1 MMSLLHRYVL
11 KRFIYCYVLSATG
24 LIGIFLVVDFFERV
38 DEFVRRDMP
47 YSDLISYFICK
58 IPSIAFY
65 MAPQAV
71 LLATVITLAV
81 LARDNEI
88 IAMKAGGVGIV
99 GITLPILGSTLVVAL
114 LVLASNEYLAPIATK
129 KMNYIF
135 KVKVQGNPTY
145 GDTYIEVGVKSGG
158 RGEGINDL
166 KQLKVWFIAKD
177 EAIWNIRQFDPE
189 EGKVSGARIFYR
201 FDNGLIRKRID
212 VKEVIWSGTHWEFID
227 GFIRTFDKEGQRTTE
242 YFEKKIIPVLETPDD
257 FIKNIIIHSDE
268 MSLRELYKEIQEMTL
283 EGKDTLKH
291 RVEFHQKISYPFI
304 SIVLALL
311 AIPLSLRSSRHG
323 GVLFCV
329 GINLA
334 MGFVFSFLY
343 AMGVSLG
350 YGGFFS
356 PLFAAWGPFLLFSS
370 LGFYLLFTLDS
381 EYIIPR
387 LRL

>member
-1 MMSLLHRYVL
+1 
-11 KRFIYCYVLSATG
+11 
-24 LIGIFLVVDFFERV
+24 
-38 DEFVRRDMP
+38 
-47 YSDLISYFICK
+47 
-58 IPSIAFY
+58 

-81 LARDNEI
+81 LARDNEV

-99 GITLPILGSTLVVAL
+99 GITLPILGAALVVAL
-114 LVLASNEYLAPIATK
+114 LVLASNEHLAPIATK
-129 KMNYIF
+129 RMNYIF
-135 KVKVQGNPTY
+135 EVKVQKNAVFET
-145 GDTYIEVGVKSGG
+145 GDLHIDIK
-158 RGEGINDL
+158 RKKI
-166 KQLKVWFIAKD
+166 WFVAKD
-177 EAIWNIRQFDPE
+177 GQIWNIERFDPE
-189 EGKVSGARIFYR
+189 KGEMGTVSIFR
-201 FDNGLIRKRID
+201 VDGHHSVQKRID
-212 VKEVIWSGTHWEFID
+212 AKEVVWNGKRWEFFD
-227 GFIRTFDKEGQRTTE
+227 GFVRKFRAGKVDSTV
-242 YFEKKIIPVLETPDD
+242 YFEKKIFPIEET
-257 FIKNIIIHSDE
+257 FSDLIDHNKTFRSQE
-268 MSLRELYKEIQEMTL
+268 MSLRELYEEIQEMTL

-291 RVEFHQKISYPFI
+291 RIEFHQKISYPFI

-356 PLFAAWGPFLLFSS
+356 PLFAAWGPFLLFLS

-387 LRL
+387 LGL

>member
-58 IPSIAFY
+58 IPSIFFY

-99 GITLPILGSTLVVAL
+99 GITLPILGAALVVAL
-114 LVLASNEYLAPIATK
+114 LVLASNEYIVPIANK

-135 KVKVQGNPTY
+135 KVKVQGHQIY
-145 GDTYIEVGVKSGG
+145 GDTYVG
-158 RGEGINDL
+158 EDPFT
-166 KQLKVWFIAKD
+166 KQLWFVAKD
-177 EAIWNIRQFDPE
+177 KAIWNIRQFDPE
-189 EGKVSGARIFYR
+189 EGRVSGARIFYR

-227 GFIRTFDKEGQRTTE
+227 GFIRVFDKEGQRTTE

-283 EGKDTLKH
+283 HGKDTLKH

-329 GINLA
+329 GINVA
-334 MGFVFSFLY
+334 AGFLFSFLY

-350 YGGFFS
+350 HGGFFS
-356 PLFAAWGPFLLFSS
+356 PLFAAWGPLLLFASF
-370 LGFYLLFTLDS
+370 GFYLLLTLDS
-381 EYIIPR
+381 EYVIPR

>member
-11 KRFIYCYVLSATG
+11 RRFIYCYLLSATG

-38 DEFVRRDMP
+38 DEFIRRDVP
-47 YSDLISYFICK
+47 YSDLVFYFFYK

-88 IAMKAGGVGIV
+88 IAMKAGGIGVV
-99 GITLPILGSTLVVAL
+99 GITLPILGAALVIAL
-114 LVLASNEYLAPIATK
+114 LVFASNEYLVPTATK

-135 KVKVQGNPTY
+135 NVKVQGQQIY
-145 GDTYIEVGVKSGG
+145 GDTYVG
-158 RGEGINDL
+158 EDPFI
-166 KQLKVWFIAKD
+166 KQVWFIAKD
-177 EAIWNIRQFDPE
+177 KAVWNIRQFDPE
-189 EGKVSGARIFYR
+189 EIKISGARIFYR
-201 FDNGLIRKRID
+201 FDNEAIQKRID
-212 VKEVIWSGTHWEFID
+212 ANEVIWRGTYWEFID
-227 GFIRTFDKEGQRTTE
+227 GFLRTFDQEGGGTTE
-242 YFEKKIIPVLETPDD
+242 YFEKRIFQVLETPEDLVR
-257 FIKNIIIHSDE
+257 NIISHSDE

-370 LGFYLLFTLDS
+370 LGFYLLLTLDS

>member
-24 LIGIFLVVDFFERV
+24 LIGIFLVVDFFERI
-38 DEFVRRDMP
+38 DEFIRRDMP
-47 YSDLISYFICK
+47 YSDLVFYFIYK

-71 LLATVITLAV
+71 LLATVVTLAV

-88 IAMKAGGVGIV
+88 IAMKAGGIGVV
-99 GITLPILGSTLVVAL
+99 GITLPIVGASFVIAL
-114 LVLASNEYLAPIATK
+114 LVLASNEYIVPIANK

-145 GDTYIEVGVKSGG
+145 GGTYVE
-158 RGEGINDL
+158 EDPFT
-166 KQLKVWFIAKD
+166 KQLWFVAKD
-177 EAIWNIRQFDPE
+177 KAIWNIRQFDPE
-189 EGKVSGARIFYR
+189 EIRISDARIFYR

-212 VKEVIWSGTHWEFID
+212 VKEVVWNGTHWEFVD
-227 GFIRTFDKEGQRTTE
+227 GFLRTFDQEGNGTTE

-257 FIKNIIIHSDE
+257 FVRNIIIHSDE

-350 YGGFFS
+350 FGGFFS
-356 PLFAAWGPFLLFSS
+356 PLFAAWGPFILFLS

>member
-11 KRFIYCYVLSATG
+11 RRFIYCYLLSATG
-24 LIGIFLVVDFFERV
+24 LIGIFLVVDFFERI
-38 DEFVRRDMP
+38 DEFIRRDVP
-47 YSDLISYFICK
+47 YSDLVFYFIYK
-58 IPSIAFY
+58 IPGIAFY

-88 IAMKAGGVGIV
+88 IAMKAGGIGIV
-99 GITLPILGSTLVVAL
+99 GITLPILGAALVVAL

-135 KVKVQGNPTY
+135 KVKVQGQQTY
-145 GDTYIEVGVKSGG
+145 GDTYVG
-158 RGEGINDL
+158 EDPFA
-166 KQLKVWFIAKD
+166 KQLWFVAKD
-177 EAIWNIRQFDPE
+177 KAIWNIRQFDPE
-189 EGKVSGARIFYR
+189 EGRISDARIFYR

-212 VKEVIWSGTHWEFID
+212 VKEVVWNGTHWEFVD
-227 GFIRTFDKEGQRTTE
+227 GFLRTFDQEGNGTTE

-257 FIKNIIIHSDE
+257 FVRNIIIHSDE

-350 YGGFFS
+350 FGGFFS
-356 PLFAAWGPFLLFSS
+356 PLFAAWGPFILFSS

>member
-11 KRFIYCYVLSATG
+11 KRFIYCYALSATG

-38 DEFVRRDMP
+38 DEFIRRDVP
-47 YSDLISYFICK
+47 YSDLVFYFIYK
-58 IPSIAFY
+58 IPGIAFY

-99 GITLPILGSTLVVAL
+99 GITLPILGAAVVVAL

-135 KVKVQGNPTY
+135 KVKVQGQQTY
-145 GDTYIEVGVKSGG
+145 GDTYVG
-158 RGEGINDL
+158 EDPFA
-166 KQLKVWFIAKD
+166 KQLWFVAKD
-177 EAIWNIRQFDPE
+177 KAIWNIRQFDPE
-189 EGKVSGARIFYR
+189 EGRISDARIFYR

-212 VKEVIWSGTHWEFID
+212 VKEVVWNGTHWEFVD
-227 GFIRTFDKEGQRTTE
+227 GFLRTFDQEGNGTTE

-257 FIKNIIIHSDE
+257 FVRNIIIHSDE

-283 EGKDTLKH
+283 EGKDTLKY

-334 MGFVFSFLY
+334 VGFVFSFLY

-350 YGGFFS
+350 FGGFFS

-387 LRL
+387 LGL

>member
-1 MMSLLHRYVL
+1 MMSLLRRYVL
-11 KRFIYCYVLSATG
+11 KRFVYCYVLSATG
-24 LIGIFLVVDFFERV
+24 LIGVFLIVDFFERV
-38 DEFVRRDMP
+38 DEFIRRDAP
-47 YSDLISYFICK
+47 YSDLVFYFIYK
-58 IPSIAFY
+58 IPGIAFY

-71 LLATVITLAV
+71 LLATVVTLAV

-88 IAMKAGGVGIV
+88 IAMKAGGIGVV
-99 GITLPILGSTLVVAL
+99 GITLPILGASLVIAL
-114 LVLASNEYLAPIATK
+114 LVFASNEYLAPIATK

-135 KVKVQGNPTY
+135 KVKVQGYQTY
-145 GDTYIEVGVKSGG
+145 GDTYVGK
-158 RGEGINDL
+158 DPFT
-166 KQLKVWFIAKD
+166 KQLWFVAKD
-177 EAIWNIRQFDPE
+177 KAIWNIRQFDPE
-189 EGKVSGARIFYR
+189 EIRISDARIFYR
-201 FDNGLIRKRID
+201 FDNGLIHKRID
-212 VKEVIWSGTHWEFID
+212 VKEIVWSGTHWEFID
-227 GFIRTFDKEGQRTTE
+227 GFLRTFDQKGRGTTE
-242 YFEKKIIPVLETPDD
+242 YFEKRVIPVLETPDD
-257 FIKNIIIHSDE
+257 LVKNIIIHSDE

-323 GVLFCV
+323 GVLFCI

-356 PLFAAWGPFLLFSS
+356 PLFAAWAPFLLFSS

-387 LRL
+387 LGL

>member
-11 KRFIYCYVLSATG
+11 KRFICCYALSATG

-38 DEFVRRDMP
+38 DEFIRRDVP
-47 YSDLISYFICK
+47 YSDLVFYFIYK
-58 IPSIAFY
+58 IPGIAFY

-99 GITLPILGSTLVVAL
+99 GITLPILGAAVVVAL

-135 KVKVQGNPTY
+135 KVKVQGQQAY
-145 GDTYIEVGVKSGG
+145 GDTYVG
-158 RGEGINDL
+158 EDPFA
-166 KQLKVWFIAKD
+166 KQLWFVAKD
-177 EAIWNIRQFDPE
+177 KAIWNIRHFDPE
-189 EGKVSGARIFYR
+189 EGRISDARIFYR

-212 VKEVIWSGTHWEFID
+212 VKEVVWNGTHWEFVD
-227 GFIRTFDKEGQRTTE
+227 GFLRTFDQEGNGTTE

-257 FIKNIIIHSDE
+257 FVRNIIIHSDE

-334 MGFVFSFLY
+334 MG
-343 AMGVSLG
+343 
-350 YGGFFS
+350 
-356 PLFAAWGPFLLFSS
+356 
-370 LGFYLLFTLDS
+370 
-381 EYIIPR
+381 
-387 LRL
+387 

>member
-11 KRFIYCYVLSATG
+11 KRFIYCYALSATG

-38 DEFVRRDMP
+38 DEFIRRDVP
-47 YSDLISYFICK
+47 YSDLVFYFIYK
-58 IPSIAFY
+58 IPGIAFY

-99 GITLPILGSTLVVAL
+99 GITLPILGAALVVAL

-135 KVKVQGNPTY
+135 KVKVQGQQTY
-145 GDTYIEVGVKSGG
+145 GDTYVG
-158 RGEGINDL
+158 EDPFA
-166 KQLKVWFIAKD
+166 KQLWFVAKD
-177 EAIWNIRQFDPE
+177 KAIWNIRQFDPE
-189 EGKVSGARIFYR
+189 EGRISDARIFYR

-212 VKEVIWSGTHWEFID
+212 VKEVVWNGTHWEFVD
-227 GFIRTFDKEGQRTTE
+227 GFLRTFDQEGNGTTE

-257 FIKNIIIHSDE
+257 FVRNIIIHSDE

-283 EGKDTLKH
+283 AGKDTLKH

-350 YGGFFS
+350 FGGFFS
-356 PLFAAWGPFLLFSS
+356 PLFAAWGPFILFSS

>member
-1 MMSLLHRYVL
+1 MMSLLHRYIL
-11 KRFIYCYVLSATG
+11 RRFIYCYLLSATG
-24 LIGIFLVVDFFERV
+24 LIGIFLVVDFFERI
-38 DEFVRRDMP
+38 DEFIRRDVP
-47 YSDLISYFICK
+47 YSDLVFYFIYK
-58 IPSIAFY
+58 IPGIAFY

-88 IAMKAGGVGIV
+88 IAMKAGGIGVV
-99 GITLPILGSTLVVAL
+99 GITLPILGAALVVAL
-114 LVLASNEYLAPIATK
+114 LVLASNEYIAPSATK

-135 KVKVQGNPTY
+135 KVKVQGNPAY
-145 GDTYIEVGVKSGG
+145 GDSYIEIERKGD
-158 RGEGINDL
+158 E
-166 KQLKVWFIAKD
+166 VWFVAKD
-177 EAIWNIRQFDPE
+177 KAIWNIRQFDPE
-189 EGKVSGARIFYR
+189 EISISDARIFYR

-212 VKEVIWSGTHWEFID
+212 VKEVVWNGMHWEFID
-227 GFIRTFDKEGQRTTE
+227 GFLRTFDQKGHGTTE
-242 YFEKKIIPVLETPDD
+242 YFEKRAIPVLETPDD
-257 FIKNIIIHSDE
+257 LMKNIIIHSDE

-283 EGKDTLKH
+283 EGKDTLKY

-329 GINLA
+329 GVNLA
-334 MGFVFSFLY
+334 VGFVFSFLY

-350 YGGFFS
+350 FGGFFS

-387 LRL
+387 LGL

>member
-11 KRFIYCYVLSATG
+11 KRFIYWYILSVTG

-38 DEFVRRDMP
+38 DEFIRRDMP

-88 IAMKAGGVGIV
+88 IAMKAGGIGVV
-99 GITLPILGSTLVVAL
+99 GITIPILGMALVIAL
-114 LVLASNEYLAPIATK
+114 LLLASSEYVVPTANK

-135 KVKVQGNPTY
+135 NVKVQGHQPY
-145 GDTYIEVGVKSGG
+145 GDTYVGKDPFT
-158 RGEGINDL
+158 R
-166 KQLKVWFIAKD
+166 QLWFVAKD
-177 EAIWNIRQFDPE
+177 KAIWNIRQFDPE
-189 EGKVSGARIFYR
+189 EGRISDARIFYR

-212 VKEVIWSGTHWEFID
+212 VKEVVWKGTHWEFVD
-227 GFIRTFDKEGQRTTE
+227 GFLRTFDQEGNGTTE

-257 FIKNIIIHSDE
+257 FVRNIIIHSDE

-350 YGGFFS
+350 FGGFFS
-356 PLFAAWGPFLLFSS
+356 PLFAAWGPFILFSS

>member
-38 DEFVRRDMP
+38 DEFIRRDMP
-47 YSDLISYFICK
+47 YSDLIYYFIFK

-88 IAMKAGGVGIV
+88 IAMKAGGIGIV
-99 GITLPILGSTLVVAL
+99 GITLPILGAALVVAL

-135 KVKVQGNPTY
+135 KVKVQGHSTY
-145 GDTYIEVGVKSGG
+145 GNSYIEAGS
-158 RGEGINDL
+158 REEA
-166 KQLKVWFIAKD
+166 WFVAKD
-177 EAIWNIRQFDPE
+177 KAIWNFRQFDPE
-189 EGKVSGARIFYR
+189 EGRISDARIFYR

-212 VKEVIWSGTHWEFID
+212 VKEVVWNGTHWEFVD
-227 GFIRTFDKEGQRTTE
+227 GFLRTFDQEGNGTTE

-350 YGGFFS
+350 FGGFFS
-356 PLFAAWGPFLLFSS
+356 PLFAAWGPFILFSS

>member
-1 MMSLLHRYVL
+1 MMSLLQRYVL
-11 KRFIYCYVLSATG
+11 KKFIYCYVMSAAG
-24 LIGIFLVVDFFERV
+24 LIGVFLVVDFFERV
-38 DEFVRRDMP
+38 DEFVRRDVP
-47 YSDLISYFICK
+47 YVDLIFYFIYK
-58 IPSIAFY
+58 VPGIVFY

-71 LLATVITLAV
+71 LIATVITLAS

-88 IAMKAGGVGIV
+88 VAMKACGVGVV
-99 GITLPILGSTLVVAL
+99 GITLPIIGASFVIAL
-114 LVLASNEYLAPIATK
+114 LVLANNEYVAPFAAK
-129 KMNYIF
+129 KANYIF
-135 KVKVQGNPTY
+135 KVKVQGNPIY
-145 GDTYIEVGVKSGG
+145 GDSYIEIERVGD
-158 RGEGINDL
+158 E
-166 KQLKVWFIAKD
+166 VWFVAKD
-177 EAIWNIRQFDPE
+177 KAIWNIRYFDPE
-189 EGKVSGARIFYR
+189 EGRISDVRIFYR

-212 VKEVIWSGTHWEFID
+212 VKEVVWSGAHWEFVD
-227 GFIRTFDKEGQRTTE
+227 GFLRTFDQEGRSTTE

-343 AMGVSLG
+343 ALGVSLG

>member
-11 KRFIYCYVLSATG
+11 KRFIYCYVLSA
-24 LIGIFLVVDFFERV
+24 IGFIGVFLVVDFFERV
-38 DEFVRRDMP
+38 DEFIRRDMP
-47 YSDLISYFICK
+47 YSDLIFYYICK
-58 IPSIAFY
+58 IPGIAFY

-88 IAMKAGGVGIV
+88 IAMKAGGVGVV
-99 GITLPILGSTLVVAL
+99 GITLPILGAALVVAL
-114 LVLASNEYLAPIATK
+114 LVLASNEYLAPIANK

-135 KVKVQGNPTY
+135 KVKVQGNPVY
-145 GDTYIEVGVKSGG
+145 GDTYIEIHRSVYQ
-158 RGEGINDL
+158 DT
-166 KQLKVWFIAKD
+166 WFVAKD
-177 EAIWNIRQFDPE
+177 GAVWNIRKFDPE
-189 EGKVSGARIFYR
+189 EGRVSGARIFYR
-201 FDNGLIRKRID
+201 SDNGLIRKRID
-212 VKEVIWSGTHWEFID
+212 VKEVVWNGTYWEFMD
-227 GFIRTFDKEGQRTTE
+227 GFLRTFDQKGHGTTE
-242 YFEKKIIPVLETPDD
+242 YFEKKNIPVLETPDD
-257 FIKNIIIHSDE
+257 FTKNIAIHSDE
-268 MSLRELYKEIQEMTL
+268 MSLRELYKEIKAMKL

-350 YGGFFS
+350 FGGFFS
-356 PLFAAWGPFLLFSS
+356 PLFAAWGPFILFSS

>member
-11 KRFIYCYVLSATG
+11 KRFIYCYALSATG

-38 DEFVRRDMP
+38 DEFIRRDVP
-47 YSDLISYFICK
+47 YSDLVFYFIYK
-58 IPSIAFY
+58 IPGIAFY

-88 IAMKAGGVGIV
+88 IAMKAGGAGIV
-99 GITLPILGSTLVVAL
+99 GITLPILGAAVVVAL

-135 KVKVQGNPTY
+135 KVKVQGQQTY
-145 GDTYIEVGVKSGG
+145 GDTYVG
-158 RGEGINDL
+158 EDPFA
-166 KQLKVWFIAKD
+166 KQLWFVAKD
-177 EAIWNIRQFDPE
+177 KAVWNIRQFDPE
-189 EGKVSGARIFYR
+189 EGRISDARIFYR

-212 VKEVIWSGTHWEFID
+212 VKEVVWNGTHWEFVD
-227 GFIRTFDKEGQRTTE
+227 GFLRTFDQEGNGTTE

-257 FIKNIIIHSDE
+257 FVRNIIIHSDE

-350 YGGFFS
+350 FGGFFS
-356 PLFAAWGPFLLFSS
+356 PLFAAWGPFILFSS

>member
-47 YSDLISYFICK
+47 YSDLIYYFICK

-88 IAMKAGGVGIV
+88 IAMKAGGIGIV
-99 GITLPILGSTLVVAL
+99 GITLPILGAALVVAL

-135 KVKVQGNPTY
+135 KVKVQGNPVY
-145 GDTYIEVGVKSGG
+145 GDTYIEAGERQAGG
-158 RGEGINDL
+158 GE
-166 KQLKVWFIAKD
+166 VWFVAKD
-177 EAIWNIRQFDPE
+177 KAIWNIRQFDPE
-189 EGKVSGARIFYR
+189 EGRISDARIFYR

-212 VKEVIWSGTHWEFID
+212 VKEVVWNGTHWEFVD
-227 GFIRTFDKEGQRTTE
+227 GFLRTFDQEGNGTTE

-257 FIKNIIIHSDE
+257 FVRNIIIHSDE

-350 YGGFFS
+350 FGGFFS
-356 PLFAAWGPFLLFSS
+356 PLFAAWGPFILFSS

>member
-11 KRFIYCYVLSATG
+11 RRFIYCYVLSATG

-38 DEFVRRDMP
+38 DEFIRRDMP
-47 YSDLISYFICK
+47 YSDLVSYFICK

-81 LARDNEI
+81 LARDNEV
-88 IAMKAGGVGIV
+88 IAMKAGGIGIV
-99 GITLPILGSTLVVAL
+99 GITLPILGAALVVAL
-114 LVLASNEYLAPIATK
+114 LVLASNEYIAPSATK

-135 KVKVQGNPTY
+135 KVKVQGNPAY
-145 GDTYIEVGVKSGG
+145 GDSYIEIERKGD
-158 RGEGINDL
+158 E
-166 KQLKVWFIAKD
+166 VWFVAKD
-177 EAIWNIRQFDPE
+177 KAIWNIRQFDPE
-189 EGKVSGARIFYR
+189 EIRISDARIFYR

-212 VKEVIWSGTHWEFID
+212 VKEVVWNGTYWEFMD
-227 GFIRTFDKEGQRTTE
+227 GFLRTFDQKGHGTTE
-242 YFEKKIIPVLETPDD
+242 YFEKKIIPVLETPND
-257 FIKNIIIHSDE
+257 FMKNIAIHSDE

-329 GINLA
+329 GVNLA

-350 YGGFFS
+350 FGGFFS
-356 PLFAAWGPFLLFSS
+356 PLFAAWGPFILFSA
-370 LGFYLLFTLDS
+370 LGIYLLFTLDS

>member
-11 KRFIYCYVLSATG
+11 KRFIYCYALSATG

-38 DEFVRRDMP
+38 DEFIRRDVP
-47 YSDLISYFICK
+47 YSDLVFYFIYK
-58 IPSIAFY
+58 IPGIAFY

-99 GITLPILGSTLVVAL
+99 GITLPILGAAVVVAL

-135 KVKVQGNPTY
+135 KVKVQGQQTY
-145 GDTYIEVGVKSGG
+145 GDTYVG
-158 RGEGINDL
+158 EDPFA
-166 KQLKVWFIAKD
+166 KQLWFVAKD
-177 EAIWNIRQFDPE
+177 KAIWNIRQFDPE
-189 EGKVSGARIFYR
+189 EGRISDARIFYR

-212 VKEVIWSGTHWEFID
+212 VKEVVWNGTHWEFVD
-227 GFIRTFDKEGQRTTE
+227 GFLRTFDQEGNGTTE

-257 FIKNIIIHSDE
+257 FVRNIIIHSDE

-283 EGKDTLKH
+283 AGKDTLKH

-350 YGGFFS
+350 FGGFFS
-356 PLFAAWGPFLLFSS
+356 PLFAAWGPFILFSS

>member
-11 KRFIYCYVLSATG
+11 KRFIYWYVLSATG

-38 DEFVRRDMP
+38 DEFIRRDIP
-47 YSDLISYFICK
+47 FSDLIYYFICK
-58 IPSIAFY
+58 VPSIAFF

-99 GITLPILGSTLVVAL
+99 GITLPILGAAVVVAL

-135 KVKVQGNPTY
+135 KVKVQGQQTY
-145 GDTYIEVGVKSGG
+145 GDTYVG
-158 RGEGINDL
+158 EDPFA
-166 KQLKVWFIAKD
+166 KQLWFVAKD
-177 EAIWNIRQFDPE
+177 KAIWNIRQFDPE
-189 EGKVSGARIFYR
+189 EGRISDARIFYR

-212 VKEVIWSGTHWEFID
+212 VKEVVWNGTHWEFVD
-227 GFIRTFDKEGQRTTE
+227 GFLRTFDQEGNGTTE

-257 FIKNIIIHSDE
+257 FVRNIIIHSDE

-350 YGGFFS
+350 FGGFFS
-356 PLFAAWGPFLLFSS
+356 PLFAAWGPFILFSS

>member
-1 MMSLLHRYVL
+1 
-11 KRFIYCYVLSATG
+11 
-24 LIGIFLVVDFFERV
+24 
-38 DEFVRRDMP
+38 MP
-47 YSDLISYFICK
+47 YSDLIAYFICK

-65 MAPQAV
+65 MGPQAV

-88 IAMKAGGVGIV
+88 IAMKAGGIGIV
-99 GITLPILGSTLVVAL
+99 GITLPILGASLVVAL
-114 LVLASNEYLAPIATK
+114 LVLASNEYLAPIANK

-135 KVKVQGNPTY
+135 KVKVQGHSIY
-145 GDTYIEVGVKSGG
+145 GNTYIEAGDRSVGGG
-158 RGEGINDL
+158 D
-166 KQLKVWFIAKD
+166 VWFIAKD
-177 EAIWNIRQFDPE
+177 KAVWNIRQFDPE
-189 EGKVSGARIFYR
+189 ERRVSDARIFYR

-212 VKEVIWSGTHWEFID
+212 VKEVVWNGTHWEFID
-227 GFIRTFDKEGQRTTE
+227 GFMRIFDQEGRGTTE
-242 YFEKKIIPVLETPDD
+242 YFKKKIIPVLETPEDL
-257 FIKNIIIHSDE
+257 IRNVIIHSDE
-268 MSLRELYKEIQEMTL
+268 MSLRELYKEIQEMTF

-387 LRL
+387 LGL

>member
-1 MMSLLHRYVL
+1 MMSLLKRYVL
-11 KRFIYCYVLSATG
+11 GKFVYSYLLSAAG
-24 LIGIFLVVDFFERV
+24 LIGIFLVIDFFERV
-38 DEFVRRDMP
+38 DEFVSRAYIDTP
-47 YSDLISYFICK
+47 YTDLLFYYIYK
-58 IPSIAFY
+58 VPNIAFY

-71 LLATVITLAV
+71 MLATVITLAT

-88 IAMKAGGVGIV
+88 VAMKACGISIT
-99 GITLPILGSTLVVAL
+99 GITLPIIGSALVIAL
-114 LVLASNEYLAPIATK
+114 LILASNEYLTPIATK

-135 KVKVQGNPTY
+135 KVKVQGNPAY
-145 GDTYIEVGVKSGG
+145 GDSYIDIERKGS
-158 RGEGINDL
+158 E
-166 KQLKVWFIAKD
+166 VWFVAKD
-177 EAIWNIRQFDPE
+177 KAIWNISQFDPE
-189 EGKVSGARIFYR
+189 EGRVTGARIFYR

-212 VKEVIWSGTHWEFID
+212 VKEVVWNGTYWEFID
-227 GFIRTFDKEGQRTTE
+227 GFLRTFDQKGHGTTE
-242 YFEKKIIPVLETPDD
+242 YFEKKIISVLETPDD
-257 FIKNIIIHSDE
+257 FMKNINIHSDE

-356 PLFAAWGPFLLFSS
+356 PLFAAWAPFLLFSS

-387 LRL
+387 LGL